1 MYTEFARVTVD
12 AVGGP
17 ENIRHVTHCATRL
30 RFQLVDPSRA
40 DKERIEQLPEAVG
53 VLESQGQFQVII
65 GPGVPDAYKAVAA
78 IPGVPSDDSDERPA
92 SDVKLSKA
100 ASGSWL
106 DRVLAAISAI
116 FTPYIPVL
124 ASVGIIKGLL
134 AVAVQFN
141 WLADTSNTYAILS
154 AAGNAMIYFFPVLLA
169 FTAAKQ
175 FGANPYVGATIGA
188 ALMEPNLTAINI
200 TGEHLNFLGIP
211 FVGQSFANT
220 VIPIIIGMWAFA
232 YLERGLKKVLPQLL
246 HLLLVP
252 VVSLVVMVPLML
264 LVFGPIGFAIANG
277 VATGYDWLVQYPVI
291 LSVIFGGFF
300 VFVIAI
306 GAHWLV
312 TPLLLAILADQGKE
326 YALAAGG
333 MGNYAILGV
342 LLAVLLVS
350 QDKATRTV
358 AGSAAFVNGI
368 AGITEP
374 GIYGVI
380 VKSKKYFVGVIA
392 GGLVGGLICGLFDVY
407 VTAFAFSG
415 VLGAPAFLASP
426 RAVPYFVAVFCS
438 IAVGFLVTLL
448 LERLIRPA
456 AGSPTPEAPR
466 RRPTAA
472 PPCRP
477 PRPQH
482 LGRPPHGLP
491 PPVLAPA
498 PGSRDDQEPHRGDAD
513 GRLLRGQGPRRRGHR
528 DHRARDRRARPL
540 FVLQRRRAGRVLQV
554 RGRVHPAQGADGAPG
569 GGQGVAG
576 DLPRRPARPGEG
588 LRARAGVLRP
598 RGRRRGARHDRA
610 GHGRRRRDV
619 GCHRA
624 QRP

>member
-30 RFQLVDPSRA
+30 RFQLLDPSKA

-53 VLESQGQFQVII
+53 VLESQGQFQVIV
-65 GPGVPDAYKAVAA
+65 GPGVPDAYKAVTA
-78 IPGVPSDDSDERPA
+78 IPGVPGDDDEVATPA
-92 SDVKLSKA
+92 AAAGGVTLKKA

-106 DRVLAAISAI
+106 DRVLASISAI
-116 FTPYIPVL
+116 FSPYIPVL

-134 AVAVQFN
+134 AVAVQLG
-141 WLADTSNTYAILS
+141 WLADTSNTYAILA

-169 FTAAKQ
+169 FTAARQ

-188 ALMEPNLTAINI
+188 ALMEPNLTAINV

-252 VVSLVVMVPLML
+252 VISLVVMVPLML
-264 LVFGPIGFAIANG
+264 LVFGPVGFAIANG
-277 VATGYDWLVQYPVI
+277 VAEAYGWLLHYPVI
-291 LSVIFGGFF
+291 LSVLFGGFF
-300 VFVIAI
+300 IFVIAI

-312 TPLLLAILADQGKE
+312 TPLLLAILAEQGKE

-380 VKSKKYFVGVIA
+380 IKSKKYFIAVIA

-426 RAVPYFVAVFCS
+426 RAVPYFVAVFAS
-438 IAVGFLVTLL
+438 LAVGFLVTLL
-448 LERLIRPA
+448 LERRRPGKAEAAVEPAPA
-456 AGSPTPEAPR
+456 AEPV
-466 RRPTAA
+466 AA
-472 PPCRP
+472 R
-477 PRPQH
+477 
-482 LGRPPHGLP
+482 
-491 PPVLAPA
+491 
-498 PGSRDDQEPHRGDAD
+498 
-513 GRLLRGQGPRRRGHR
+513 
-528 DHRARDRRARPL
+528 
-540 FVLQRRRAGRVLQV
+540 
-554 RGRVHPAQGADGAPG
+554 
-569 GGQGVAG
+569 
-576 DLPRRPARPGEG
+576 
-588 LRARAGVLRP
+588 
-598 RGRRRGARHDRA
+598 
-610 GHGRRRRDV
+610 
-619 GCHRA
+619 
-624 QRP
+624 

>member
-17 ENIRHVTHCATRL
+17 ENIRSVTHCATRL
-30 RFQLVDPSRA
+30 RFQLVDPTKVDRQ
-40 DKERIEQLPEAVG
+40 RIQDRPEAVG
-53 VLESQGQFQVII
+53 VLESQGQFQVIV

-78 IPGVPSDDSDERPA
+78 VPGVPGEDEVRAADRESAVADAPA
-92 SDVKLSKA
+92 AGKQ
-100 ASGSWL
+100 GTWL
-106 DRVLAAISAI
+106 DRLLATISAI

-134 AVAVQFN
+134 ALCLQFG
-141 WLADTSNTYAILS
+141 WLADTSSTYAILS

-169 FTAAKQ
+169 FTAARQ

-188 ALMEPNLTAINI
+188 ALMEPSLTAINT
-200 TGEHLNFLGIP
+200 TGADLDFLGIP

-220 VIPIIIGMWAFA
+220 VIPIIIGMWAFSW
-232 YLERGLKKVLPQLL
+232 LERGLKKVLPQLT

-277 VATGYDWLVQYPVI
+277 VVEGYTWLVQFPLV
-291 LSVIFGGFF
+291 LSLIFGGFF

-333 MGNYAILGV
+333 MGNYAMLGV
-342 LLAVLLVS
+342 LLAVLLVTR
-350 QDKATRTV
+350 DKSTKTV

-374 GIYGVI
+374 GLYGVI
-380 VKSKKYFVGVIA
+380 VKNKKYLGAVVA

-426 RAVPYFVAVFCS
+426 RAVPYFVAVAAT
-438 IAVGFLVTLL
+438 IAVSFVLTLL
-448 LERLIRPA
+448 L
-456 AGSPTPEAPR
+456 
-466 RRPTAA
+466 
-472 PPCRP
+472 
-477 PRPQH
+477 
-482 LGRPPHGLP
+482 
-491 PPVLAPA
+491 
-498 PGSRDDQEPHRGDAD
+498 D
-513 GRLLRGQGPRRRGHR
+513 RRGR
-528 DHRARDRRARPL
+528 S
-540 FVLQRRRAGRVLQV
+540 V
-554 RGRVHPAQGADGAPG
+554 RGEDVAAAEATPASTAGPAEP
-569 GGQGVAG
+569 VA
-576 DLPRRPARPGEG
+576 AR
-588 LRARAGVLRP
+588 
-598 RGRRRGARHDRA
+598 
-610 GHGRRRRDV
+610 
-619 GCHRA
+619 
-624 QRP
+624 

>member
-30 RFQLVDPSRA
+30 RFQLVDPTKA
-40 DKERIEQLPEAVG
+40 DRQRIEERPEAIG
-53 VLESQGQFQVII
+53 VLDSQGQLQVIV
-65 GPGVPDAYKAVAA
+65 GPGVPDAYQAVAA
-78 IPGVPSDDSDERPA
+78 IPGVPGDDEVRSPEQAAAAATAEKPA
-92 SDVKLSKA
+92 R
-100 ASGSWL
+100 SGTWL
-106 DRVLAAISAI
+106 DRLLGTISAI

-134 AVAVQFN
+134 ALCLQFG

-169 FTAAKQ
+169 FTAARQ

-188 ALMEPNLTAINI
+188 ALMEPTLTTINV
-200 TGEHLNFLGIP
+200 TGADLDFLGIP

-232 YLERGLKKVLPQLL
+232 YLERGLKRVLPQIT

-252 VVSLVVMVPLML
+252 VFSLLVMVPLML

-277 VATGYDWLVQYPVI
+277 VVTGYDWLVQYPLI
-291 LSVIFGGFF
+291 LSLIFGGFF

-312 TPLLLAILADQGKE
+312 TPILLAILADQGKE

-333 MGNYAILGV
+333 MGNYAMLGV
-342 LLAVLLVS
+342 LLAVLLVTR
-350 QDKATRTV
+350 DKQTRTV

-374 GIYGVI
+374 GLYGVVI
-380 VKSKKYFVGVIA
+380 KSKKYLAAVVA

-426 RAVPYFVAVFCS
+426 RAVPYFVAVFAT
-438 IAVGFLVTLL
+438 IVTAFVLTLL
-448 LERLIRPA
+448 LDRRGRAAQDAADATVVAPA
-456 AGSPTPEAPR
+456 AEPL
-466 RRPTAA
+466 AA
-472 PPCRP
+472 R
-477 PRPQH
+477 
-482 LGRPPHGLP
+482 
-491 PPVLAPA
+491 
-498 PGSRDDQEPHRGDAD
+498 
-513 GRLLRGQGPRRRGHR
+513 
-528 DHRARDRRARPL
+528 
-540 FVLQRRRAGRVLQV
+540 
-554 RGRVHPAQGADGAPG
+554 
-569 GGQGVAG
+569 
-576 DLPRRPARPGEG
+576 
-588 LRARAGVLRP
+588 
-598 RGRRRGARHDRA
+598 
-610 GHGRRRRDV
+610 
-619 GCHRA
+619 
-624 QRP
+624 

>member
-17 ENIRHVTHCATRL
+17 ENIRSVTHCATRL
-30 RFQLVDPSRA
+30 RFQLVDPTKV
-40 DKERIEQLPEAVG
+40 DQQRIQDRPEAVG
-53 VLESQGQFQVII
+53 VLESQGQFQVIV

-78 IPGVPSDDSDERPA
+78 VPGVPGEDEVRTGGQAAAAGDAPA
-92 SDVKLSKA
+92 EPA
-100 ASGSWL
+100 RSGSWL
-106 DRVLAAISAI
+106 DRLLATISAI

-134 AVAVQFN
+134 ALCLQFG
-141 WLADTSNTYAILS
+141 WLSDTDSTYAILS

-169 FTAAKQ
+169 FTAARQ

-188 ALMEPNLTAINI
+188 ALMEPTLTTINV
-200 TGEHLNFLGIP
+200 TGADLDFLGIP

-220 VIPIIIGMWAFA
+220 VIPIIIGMWAFSW
-232 YLERGLKKVLPQLL
+232 LERGLKKVLPQLT

-252 VVSLVVMVPLML
+252 VISLVVMVPLML

-277 VATGYDWLVQYPVI
+277 VVEGYDWLVQFPLV
-291 LSVIFGGFF
+291 LSLVFGGFF

-333 MGNYAILGV
+333 MGNYAMLGV
-342 LLAVLLVS
+342 LLAVLLVTR
-350 QDKATRTV
+350 DKATKTV

-374 GIYGVI
+374 GLYGVI
-380 VKSKKYFVGVIA
+380 VKNKRYLGAVVA

-426 RAVPYFVAVFCS
+426 RAVPYF
-438 IAVGFLVTLL
+438 IAVAATIAVSFLLTLL
-448 LERLIRPA
+448 L
-456 AGSPTPEAPR
+456 
-466 RRPTAA
+466 
-472 PPCRP
+472 
-477 PRPQH
+477 
-482 LGRPPHGLP
+482 
-491 PPVLAPA
+491 
-498 PGSRDDQEPHRGDAD
+498 D
-513 GRLLRGQGPRRRGHR
+513 RRG
-528 DHRARDRRARPL
+528 
-540 FVLQRRRAGRVLQV
+540 RAGRGEDAVDAEAA
-554 RGRVHPAQGADGAPG
+554 PATSGSAEP
-569 GGQGVAG
+569 VA
-576 DLPRRPARPGEG
+576 AR
-588 LRARAGVLRP
+588 
-598 RGRRRGARHDRA
+598 
-610 GHGRRRRDV
+610 
-619 GCHRA
+619 
-624 QRP
+624 

>member
-17 ENIRHVTHCATRL
+17 ENIRQVTHCATRL
-30 RFQLVDPSRA
+30 RFQLVDPTKVDRQ
-40 DKERIEQLPEAVG
+40 RIEDLPEAVG
-53 VLESQGQFQVII
+53 VLESQGQFQVIV

-78 IPGVPSDDSDERPA
+78 VPGVPGEDEVRTSAQAAAAGAAGEPPA
-92 SDVKLSKA
+92 TTKN
-100 ASGSWL
+100 GSWL
-106 DRVLAAISAI
+106 DRLLATISAI

-134 AVAVQFN
+134 ALCLQFG
-141 WLADTSNTYAILS
+141 WLADTSDTYAVLS

-169 FTAAKQ
+169 FTAARQ

-188 ALMEPNLTAINI
+188 ALMEPTLTTINV

-220 VIPIIIGMWAFA
+220 VIPIILGMWAFS
-232 YLERGLKKVLPQLL
+232 YLERGLKKVLPQLT

-252 VVSLVVMVPLML
+252 VISLVVMVPLML
-264 LVFGPIGFAIANG
+264 LVFGPIGFGIANG
-277 VATGYDWLVQYPVI
+277 VVEGYDWLVQYPLI
-291 LSVIFGGFF
+291 LSLLFGGFF

-333 MGNYAILGV
+333 MGNYAMLGV
-342 LLAVLLVS
+342 LLAVLLVTK
-350 QDKATRTV
+350 DKSTRTV

-374 GIYGVI
+374 GLYGVV
-380 VKSKKYFVGVIA
+380 VKSKKYLGAVVA

-426 RAVPYFVAVFCS
+426 RAVPYFAAVFAT
-438 IAVGFLVTLL
+438 IAVSFVLTLVL
-448 LERLIRPA
+448 
-456 AGSPTPEAPR
+456 
-466 RRPTAA
+466 
-472 PPCRP
+472 
-477 PRPQH
+477 
-482 LGRPPHGLP
+482 
-491 PPVLAPA
+491 
-498 PGSRDDQEPHRGDAD
+498 D
-513 GRLLRGQGPRRRGHR
+513 RRG
-528 DHRARDRRARPL
+528 RAAVGQDAPDTEATATPVGAHGSAEPVAAR
-540 FVLQRRRAGRVLQV
+540 
-554 RGRVHPAQGADGAPG
+554 
-569 GGQGVAG
+569 
-576 DLPRRPARPGEG
+576 
-588 LRARAGVLRP
+588 
-598 RGRRRGARHDRA
+598 
-610 GHGRRRRDV
+610 
-619 GCHRA
+619 
-624 QRP
+624 